1 MNPSTDQ
8 TNIAEETF
16 NRDGYVI
23 IDDFLFKN
31 VINELHHLAINHQQI
46 DDQYNDYHSINFDNK
61 KFPFEILPDV
71 INAIHVAFPM
81 LHPLEFDRGWAF
93 VCDNE
98 GSGVTPHADP
108 ASINVNLWVTKNE
121 SVDDPTK
128 NGLIIYDKQR
138 PEDWSYDQYNSDV
151 NGIKEYLKETNAK
164 QRLIPYQYNRIILFD
179 SRYFHKTNGVSMK
192 KGKENRR
199 VNYTFMFK

>member
-1 MNPSTDQ
+1 MN
-8 TNIAEETF
+8 EEDNLVQENF
-16 NRDGYVI
+16 ERDGYVI
-23 IDDFLFKN
+23 IDDFLFNN
-31 VINELHHLAINHQQI
+31 VTNELHHLAINHQQV
-46 DDQYNDYHSINFDNK
+46 DDQYDDYYSINFTNE
-61 KFPFEILPDV
+61 KFPFKILPDV
-71 INAIHVAFPM
+71 INAIHVTFPL

-98 GSGVTPHADP
+98 GAGVTPHADP
-108 ASINVNLWVTKNE
+108 SVINVNLWVTKNE

-138 PEDWSYDQYNSDV
+138 PDDWSYDQYNSDAD
-151 NGIKEYLKETNAK
+151 GIKEYLKETNAK

-192 KGKENRR
+192 EGKENRR